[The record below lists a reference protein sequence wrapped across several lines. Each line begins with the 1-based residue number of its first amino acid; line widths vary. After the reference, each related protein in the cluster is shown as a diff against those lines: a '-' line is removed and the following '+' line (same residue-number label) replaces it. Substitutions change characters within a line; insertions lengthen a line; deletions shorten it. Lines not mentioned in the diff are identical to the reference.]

1 MRYLIA
7 VVTLT
12 TFYCAPAQPAFA
24 VAKFQKVFFD
34 QYLKEH
40 KDEEYAKYVK
50 TKVKC
55 YVCHQG
61 KKKKNHNPYG
71 QHLVELLDKKKDLK
85 DVKKITAAIE
95 KVGKLPSNPKD
106 KKSPTYAELI
116 AKSKL
121 PGGELEELKKDPKE
135 APEEDAKKDEEEKE

>member
-1 MRYLIA
+1 MRLLIA
-7 VVTLT
+7 AFALT
-12 TFYCAPAQPAFA
+12 TLFFASAQPALA

-34 QYLKEH
+34 HYLKEH
-40 KDEEYAKYVK
+40 KDEEFAEYVK

-71 QHLVELLDKKKDLK
+71 VHLVKLLDKKKDAK
-85 DVKKITAAIE
+85 DDAKIVASLE
-95 KVGKLPSNPKD
+95 KVGKMPSNPKD

-116 AKSKL
+116 AKGQLSGGKL
-121 PGGELEELKKDPKE
+121 EDLKKEPKE
-135 APEEDAKKDEEEKE
+135 EAKDEEEAETTAE